1 MCCTMEATT
10 KPPKAARRRRRFGRV
25 YPRPGG
31 PRGSWLVQFPDPSGA
46 RARNGR
52 TKYLTKSVSSEAE
65 GKALLAEI
73 EKALLLG
80 RFTPAAEPAPET
92 DLTLLQAVDAY
103 LDAKRGEGRAQS
115 GIRRYATSRSV
126 IARSPVAATKVA
138 DLTARD
144 VESYMRWRR
153 AHRYHRRSRDAVV
166 VVGGIA
172 PSTSTV
178 NRDLALISAAL
189 GRLVRLGLAR
199 TNVAKAIR
207 RGREPVRARPVLTRE
222 EAKALLDA
230 ADPHLRVLLTAGLCT
245 GARPS
250 ELLALK
256 WRDVSLDG
264 DGSITIYRQKVE
276 LGDTLPLHPRLADA
290 LRGLKAARPEARDED
305 VVLLSSRGT
314 EGWDYKR
321 AFAKAVRRAGLSGK
335 RITLYA
341 ATRHTLASHWK
352 GTPGDL
358 QVLLGHR
365 SILTTQRY
373 IRALNDRTRASLE
386 AVDLVG

>member
-1 MCCTMEATT
+1 
-10 KPPKAARRRRRFGRV
+10 
-25 YPRPGG
+25 
-31 PRGSWLVQFPDPSGA
+31 
-46 RARNGR
+46 
-52 TKYLTKSVSSEAE
+52 
-65 GKALLAEI
+65 
-73 EKALLLG
+73 
-80 RFTPAAEPAPET
+80 
-92 DLTLLQAVDAY
+92 
-103 LDAKRGEGRAQS
+103 
-115 GIRRYATSRSV
+115 V
-126 IARSPVAATKVA
+126 IARSPVAATRVA

-144 VESYMRWRR
+144 IEGYMRWRR
-153 AHRYHRRSRDAVV
+153 AHKYHRRSRDAVV
-166 VVGGIA
+166 VVGGTA
-172 PSTSTV
+172 PSTSTT

-189 GRLVRLGLAR
+189 GRLVRLGLAP
-199 TNVAKAIR
+199 TNVAKAVK
-207 RGREPVRARPVLTRE
+207 RGREPVRARPILTRE

-230 ADPHLRVLLTAGLCT
+230 ADPHLRVLLVAGLCT

-264 DGSITIYRQKVE
+264 NGSITVYRQKVE
-276 LGDTLPLHPRLADA
+276 LGDTLPLHPRLGEELRA
-290 LRGLKAARPEARDED
+290 LRASRPEARDD
-305 VVLLSSRGT
+305 DAIFLSSRGT
-314 EGWDYKR
+314 EGWGYKR
-321 AFAKAVRRAGLSGK
+321 AFAKALKKAGLAGK

-358 QVLLGHR
+358 QALLGHR

>member
-1 MCCTMEATT
+1 MTT
-10 KPPKAARRRRRFGRV
+10 TANPTKARRRRRRFGRV

-31 PRGSWLVQFPDPSGA
+31 PRGAWLVQFPDPSGRKA
-46 RARNGR
+46 KNGR
-52 TKYLTKSVSSEAE
+52 TRYLTKSVNSESE
-65 GKALLAEI
+65 GRALLAEI
-73 EKALLLG
+73 EKAILLG
-80 RFTPAAEPAPET
+80 RFVPEPEPAPASEI
-92 DLTLLQAVDAY
+92 TLLQAIDAY
-103 LDAKRGEGRAQS
+103 LDAKRGEGRAES

-126 IARSPVAATKVA
+126 IARSPVAATRVA
-138 DLTARD
+138 DLAARE
-144 VESYMRWRR
+144 VEGYMRWRR
-153 AHRYHRRSRDAVV
+153 AHKYHRRSRDTIV
-166 VVGGIA
+166 VVGRTA

-189 GRLVRLGLAR
+189 GRLVRLGLAP
-199 TNVAKAIR
+199 TNVAKAVK

-230 ADPHLRVLLTAGLCT
+230 ADPHLRVLLVAGLCT

-250 ELLALK
+250 ELLALR

-264 DGSITIYRQKVE
+264 NGSITLYRQKVE
-276 LGDTLPLHPRLADA
+276 LGDTLPLHPRLAEELRA
-290 LRGLKAARPEARDED
+290 LKESRPEARDGD
-305 VVLLSSRGT
+305 AILLSSRGT
-314 EGWDYKR
+314 EGWNYKR
-321 AFAKAVRRAGLSGK
+321 AFAKAVQKAGLAGK
-335 RITLYA
+335 RMTLYA